1 MFLVNRNVI
10 MTSKKFFMTSK
21 KFFMTSKKFFV
32 STIIIILDKQSESHD
47 WSTQIAAK

>member
-21 KFFMTSKKFFV
+21 KFFV
-32 STIIIILDKQSESHD
+32 STMIIILDKQSESHD

>member
-10 MTSKKFFMTSK
+10 MTPK

>member
-1 MFLVNRNVI
+1 MFSVNRNVI
-10 MTSKKFFMTSK
+10 MTSK

>member
-10 MTSKKFFMTSK
+10 MTSKKFFV
-21 KFFMTSKKFFV
+21 TSKKFFV

>member
-10 MTSKKFFMTSK
+10 MTSK